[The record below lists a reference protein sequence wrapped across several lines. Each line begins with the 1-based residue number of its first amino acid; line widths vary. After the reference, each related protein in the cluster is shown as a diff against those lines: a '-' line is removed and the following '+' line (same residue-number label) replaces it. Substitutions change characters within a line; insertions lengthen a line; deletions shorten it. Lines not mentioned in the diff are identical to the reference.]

1 MLILIA
7 ATILF
12 SAVGWVAGCFF
23 GILLQIAFFG
33 YLFSFMQNILH
44 ATAVGDDT
52 LPELPSMS
60 NFLEDLLLPFFRLL
74 GVVLV
79 SFGPALGLMWYA
91 IANEQPAAGIAMI
104 PAVAYGCLYFPMAFL
119 AVAMLD
125 SIAAVN
131 PLLVVPSILKAP
143 LEYLV
148 AVVLLGFVYGVRWL
162 GDWVVDTVFARSLL
176 SESMVEFI
184 LMVVIRSLWAFL
196 ALYLLTAGIRVLGL
210 LYVDKREE
218 FGWLGR

>member
-1 MLILIA
+1 
-7 ATILF
+7 
-12 SAVGWVAGCFF
+12 
-23 GILLQIAFFG
+23 
-33 YLFSFMQNILH
+33 MQNILH

-184 LMVVIRSLWAFL
+184 LMVVVRSLWAFL